1 MGSGITLSQKLPGMA
16 FIVSLK
22 KKAIIYFYKKP
33 YKYNKIL
40 SYLCLE
46 INNYN
51 YLIINNI
58 SWIKHEQH
66 LSLFFQ

>member
-1 MGSGITLSQKLPGMA
+1 MGSGITLSQKLPGKA

-22 KKAIIYFYKKP
+22 KTQLFIFKKP
-33 YKYNKIL
+33 NNYDIIL